1 MLCRLLW
8 ATHGWKTFSYEVK
21 RRDYSGRFNRRA
33 AEHVHDDL
41 AKKAKEVASLKAEL
55 QAKFPEAM
63 KEYEEVIATI
73 MAGKVSFLSIAS
85 LFSNF
90 FSCSIIFFLFFNCFF
105 LFSARVHLSGAAR
118 DPCGKIPQEAERR
131 GDDGAHQAR
140 QRGEREQRHLQQ
152 LGGGP
157 LLVPAGSLA
166 RGQGPAQLARGKFLS
181 QFLKLLVEFFVHFSL
196 SGPNVSF
203 SSPGLQ
209 SRLQLHPGKLGV
221 AERGRPR
228 LGDRDQGHDPGE
240 EEGHRH
246 SQF

>member
-1 MLCRLLW
+1 M
-8 ATHGWKTFSYEVK
+8 K

-118 DPCGKIPQEAERR
+118 DPCGKVPQEAERR
-131 GDDGAHQAR
+131 GDDGADQAR
-140 QRGEREQRHLQQ
+140 QRGERLQRHLQQ

-157 LLVPAGSLA
+157 LLVASGSIA
-166 RGQGPAQLARGKFLS
+166 RGEGPAQLARGKFS
-181 QFLKLLVEFFVHFSL
+181 SKFLKLLVEFFVHFSL
-196 SGPNVSF
+196 F
-203 SSPGLQ
+203 GL
-209 SRLQLHPGKLGV
+209 
-221 AERGRPR
+221 
-228 LGDRDQGHDPGE
+228 
-240 EEGHRH
+240 
-246 SQF
+246 